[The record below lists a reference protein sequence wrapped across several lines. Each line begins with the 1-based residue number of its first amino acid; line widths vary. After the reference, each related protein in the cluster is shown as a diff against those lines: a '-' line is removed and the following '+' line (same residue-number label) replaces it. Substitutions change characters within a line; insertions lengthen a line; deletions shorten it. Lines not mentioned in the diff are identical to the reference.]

1 MKIFDKFF
9 FLFFSLP
16 ILISA
21 QNATEIVRKANN
33 LIMGKTSQGINKMTV
48 IRPDWKREVTMKI
61 WSKGNDYYLI
71 LITAPAREKG
81 QVFLKRKNEMWNWIP
96 SINRM
101 IKIPPSMMS
110 QSWMGSDFTND
121 DLLKEAS
128 IVKDYTHKI
137 IGSDT
142 IDGYDC
148 YKIKLLPKPEA
159 AVVWGKIITWIAKGK
174 YYQLKTE
181 FYDETGELINT
192 QIGKNIKRMSNRTL
206 PSVMEMIPADKE
218 GFKTVIELIDIKFN
232 KNIPDR
238 FFSLQNMKRIR

>member
-1 MKIFDKFF
+1 
-9 FLFFSLP
+9 
-16 ILISA
+16 
-21 QNATEIVRKANN
+21 
-33 LIMGKTSQGINKMTV
+33 MGKTSQGLNKMIV
-48 IRPDWKREVTMKI
+48 VRPDWKREVEMKM

-128 IVKDYTHKI
+128 IVKDYTHEI
-137 IGSDT
+137 IGT
-142 IDGYDC
+142 EKINGYEC
-148 YKIKLLPKPEA
+148 YKIKLLPKPDA
-159 AVVWGKIITWIAKGK
+159 AVVWGKIIAWIAKGK

-192 QIGKNIKRMSNRTL
+192 QIGSDIKNIGNRTL
-206 PSVMEMIPADKE
+206 PSKLEMIPADKE
-218 GFKTVIELIDIKFN
+218 GYKTILIMRNIIFN
-232 KNIPDR
+232 KNIPDN